1 MALAKVATR
10 AAVRLAGSWR
20 DKGKPHATFRPIGK
34 KRAESADGFQMVRHA
49 KFNVKPIA
57 SKMKKF
63 ISCMVLMMLAMSVSA
78 MAQMKAYSPPE
89 QDIGY
94 EQVATLSL
102 DGMTVAAFDS
112 QFNIVD
118 WQTPVMV
125 AQEASTAS
133 AQVVDAYSVQTPM
146 GEISMTLVAYMW
158 PTNRNENANLRN
170 DYTGNYA
177 PDGDAYSF
185 TSSRA
190 DFS

>member
-1 MALAKVATR
+1 MMITL
-10 AAVRLAGSWR
+10 
-20 DKGKPHATFRPIGK
+20 
-34 KRAESADGFQMVRHA
+34 
-49 KFNVKPIA
+49 IA
-57 SKMKKF
+57 SA
-63 ISCMVLMMLAMSVSA
+63 S
-78 MAQMKAYSPPE
+78 AQMKAFSPPE

-102 DGMTVAAFDS
+102 DGMTVVAFDS
-112 QFNIVD
+112 QLNTVG

-177 PDGDAYSF
+177 HDGDAYSF

>member
-1 MALAKVATR
+1 
-10 AAVRLAGSWR
+10 
-20 DKGKPHATFRPIGK
+20 
-34 KRAESADGFQMVRHA
+34 
-49 KFNVKPIA
+49 
-57 SKMKKF
+57 
-63 ISCMVLMMLAMSVSA
+63 MVLMTIAMVASA
-78 MAQMKAYSPPE
+78 TAQMKAYSPPE

-94 EQVATLSL
+94 ELVATLSV
-102 DGMTVAAFDS
+102 DGQAVVSFDS
-112 QFNIVD
+112 QWNIVD
-118 WQTPVMV
+118 LQTPVMLNMEV
-125 AQEASTAS
+125 SAPS
-133 AQVVDAYSVQTPM
+133 AQVVDAYSAQTPM

>member
-1 MALAKVATR
+1 
-10 AAVRLAGSWR
+10 
-20 DKGKPHATFRPIGK
+20 
-34 KRAESADGFQMVRHA
+34 
-49 KFNVKPIA
+49 
-57 SKMKKF
+57 MKKF
-63 ISCMVLMMLAMSVSA
+63 LCCMVLIMVAMTVSA
-78 MAQMKAYSPPE
+78 MAQMKAFSPPE

-102 DGMTVAAFDS
+102 DGMTVVAFDS

-133 AQVVDAYSVQTPM
+133 AQVVDAYSVATTN
-146 GEISMTLVAYMW
+146 GEVSMTLVEYRW
-158 PTNRNENANLRN
+158 PNSKNETMNLRN

>member
-1 MALAKVATR
+1 
-10 AAVRLAGSWR
+10 
-20 DKGKPHATFRPIGK
+20 
-34 KRAESADGFQMVRHA
+34 MVRHA

-63 ISCMVLMMLAMSVSA
+63 LCCMVLMMLAMSVSA
-78 MAQMKAYSPPE
+78 MAQMKAFSPPE

-102 DGMTVAAFDS
+102 DGMTVVAFDS

-158 PTNRNENANLRN
+158 PTNKNENANLRN

>member
-1 MALAKVATR
+1 
-10 AAVRLAGSWR
+10 
-20 DKGKPHATFRPIGK
+20 
-34 KRAESADGFQMVRHA
+34 
-49 KFNVKPIA
+49 
-57 SKMKKF
+57 MKKF

-94 EQVATLSL
+94 ELVATLSV
-102 DGMTVAAFDS
+102 DGQSVVSFDS
-112 QFNIVD
+112 QWNIVD
-118 WQTPVMV
+118 LQTPVMLNMEV
-125 AQEASTAS
+125 SAPS
-133 AQVVDAYSVQTPM
+133 AQVVDAYSAQTPM
-146 GEISMTLVAYMW
+146 GEISMTLVSFRW
-158 PTNRNENANLRN
+158 PNSKNEMMNLRN

>member
-1 MALAKVATR
+1 MFNI
-10 AAVRLAGSWR
+10 
-20 DKGKPHATFRPIGK
+20 KPK
-34 KRAESADGFQMVRHA
+34 
-49 KFNVKPIA
+49 

-63 ISCMVLMMLAMSVSA
+63 LCCAMLMMLTLTISA
-78 MAQMKAYSPPE
+78 MAQMQAYSPPE

-94 EQVATLSL
+94 EQVAPLSL
-102 DGMTVAAFDS
+102 DGMTVVSFDS
-112 QFNIVD
+112 QLNIVD

-133 AQVVDAYSVQTPM
+133 AQVVDAYSVLTPM

-158 PTNRNENANLRN
+158 PTNKNENANLRN

-185 TSSRA
+185 TTA
-190 DFS
+190 HTDNL

>member
-1 MALAKVATR
+1 MLMMIT
-10 AAVRLAGSWR
+10 L
-20 DKGKPHATFRPIGK
+20 
-34 KRAESADGFQMVRHA
+34 
-49 KFNVKPIA
+49 IA
-57 SKMKKF
+57 SA
-63 ISCMVLMMLAMSVSA
+63 S
-78 MAQMKAYSPPE
+78 AQMKAFSPPE

-102 DGMTVAAFDS
+102 DGMTVVAFDS

-158 PTNRNENANLRN
+158 PTNQNECTNLRS
-170 DYTGNYA
+170 DYTYNV
-177 PDGDAYSF
+177 PHSRNAYSF
-185 TSSRA
+185 TTA
-190 DFS
+190 HTDTL

>member
-1 MALAKVATR
+1 
-10 AAVRLAGSWR
+10 
-20 DKGKPHATFRPIGK
+20 
-34 KRAESADGFQMVRHA
+34 
-49 KFNVKPIA
+49 
-57 SKMKKF
+57 MKKF
-63 ISCMVLMMLAMSVSA
+63 ISCMMLMLAALTVSA

-89 QDIGY
+89 QDIGC
-94 EQVATLSL
+94 EQVATLSV
-102 DGMTVAAFDS
+102 DGMTVYAFDS

-133 AQVVDAYSVQTPM
+133 AQVVDAITIATPTAEV
-146 GEISMTLVAYMW
+146 GMTLVAYRW
-158 PTNRNENANLRN
+158 PTIKNENANLRN

-185 TSSRA
+185 MSSRA